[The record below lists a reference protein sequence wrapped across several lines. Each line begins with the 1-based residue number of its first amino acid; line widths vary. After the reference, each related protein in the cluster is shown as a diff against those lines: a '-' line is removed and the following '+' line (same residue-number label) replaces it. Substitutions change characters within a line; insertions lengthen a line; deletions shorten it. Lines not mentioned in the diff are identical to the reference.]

1 MVQSVSIRKDKLLRD
16 GKYNTVPESCN
27 GFNLM
32 HTRTRLY
39 KKIENGE
46 NFVADDYVNFVCLA
60 YNFPC
65 RIEIV
70 SENALLTMYRL
81 MFCDNTDINNVKR
94 LQFQYLVFS
103 KEPDIAC
110 AYNPKFVL
118 SFDLHS
124 NNKIVMSMPTNPI
137 F

>member
-1 MVQSVSIRKDKLLRD
+1 MVQSVAIKKDKLLRE
-16 GKYNTVPESCN
+16 GKHNTVPESCD

-32 HTRTRLY
+32 NTRNRLY
-39 KKIENGE
+39 EKIENCE
-46 NFVADDYVNFVCLA
+46 NFVPDDYVDFVCLA

-65 RIEIV
+65 RIEII
-70 SENALLTMYRL
+70 SENTLLTKYRL
-81 MFCDNTDINNVKR
+81 MFCDNTDINKVKR
-94 LQFQYLVFS
+94 LQFDYLIFN

-118 SFDLHS
+118 SFNLQQ